1 MFHFNSQ
8 KSDQK
13 FEEKA
18 GDHVCFNEIDQCYTD
33 FVFLHVIS
41 FVIEGKS
48 PVIYSR
54 RKIVFMKPHFY
65 LALQNFRMSGF
76 VKTYH

>member
-1 MFHFNSQ
+1 MLYFNSQ

-18 GDHVCFNEIDQCYTD
+18 SDHVCFNEIDQCYTY

-41 FVIEGKS
+41 FVIEGNPQSFIAGEK
-48 PVIYSR
+48 
-54 RKIVFMKPHFY
+54 
-65 LALQNFRMSGF
+65 LCL
-76 VKTYH
+76 